1 MNDTVDQHSTP
12 AQDSSPPIAEA
23 VASVAPIVPERRKSS
38 YAAWKS
44 PWLYV
49 ALVALGLAAWQW
61 YETRTRLADT
71 QQELARRLSEN
82 DTVALESRALS
93 KQAQEQFALCRE
105 NSARLKA
112 SSPTRK
118 ASRRHW
124 KSFIRKW
131 QEAATIG
138 HWPRWSRA

>member
-1 MNDTVDQHSTP
+1 MTDTVDQHPTP
-12 AQDSSPPIAEA
+12 SQDTAPPIAEA
-23 VASVAPIVPERRKSS
+23 VASGTPERRKSS

-82 DTVALESRALS
+82 DTVAHESRTLS
-93 KQAQEQFALCRE
+93 KQAQEQFALLQGKLGALE
-105 NSARLKA
+105 GKIADSQ
-112 SSPTRK
+112 S
-118 ASRRHW
+118 
-124 KSFIRKW
+124 
-131 QEAATIG
+131 QQAALEDLFELDVYRGIL
-138 HWPRWSRA
+138 